1 MARTKE
7 NRLLINDLQLLLI
20 PIQYLVDNVYMKIES
35 ER

>member
-20 PIQYLVDNVYMKIES
+20 PIQYLVDNVYTKIES